1 MAFILTWWGKLSISR
16 KLYMVF
22 GVMASLIACELL
34 SLQFAM
40 HTLSGARALVGG
52 ESLWSKAQKDA
63 VFSLQR
69 FGSTKNELDFQAFQN
84 YLKIPEG
91 DHRARLELSRPI
103 VNLALIRQG
112 FLDGQIHKED

>member
-16 KLYMVF
+16 KLYIVF
-22 GVMASLIACELL
+22 GIMASLIACELL
-34 SLQFAM
+34 TLQFAM

-69 FGSTKNELDFQAFQN
+69 YGSTKDERDYRSFLR
-84 YLKIPEG
+84 YLQIPEG
-91 DHRARLELSRPI
+91 DHRARVKLNQPHPQ
-103 VNLALIRQG
+103 NDKIRA
-112 FLDGQIHKED
+112 